1 MVSLYAL
8 ACVYYSSGMN
18 ININFYPATG
28 ASYTVMSHSGTGN
41 VYAVPYNTP
50 AHVVVSYDDTNTLF
64 KIYIN
69 GSLWSITYDDSSRA
83 TGATA
88 EKTLVGVMQVEALL
102 LMQKGP
108 LHVLIIKLVL
118 QA

>member
-1 MVSLYAL
+1 ML
-8 ACVYYSSGMN
+8 CP
-18 ININFYPATG
+18 II
-28 ASYTVMSHSGTGN
+28 HH
-41 VYAVPYNTP
+41 
-50 AHVVVSYDDTNTLF
+50 HVVVSYDDTNTLF

-88 EKTLVGVMQVEALL
+88 ENTSYGYASGTAF

-108 LHVLIIKLVL
+108 LHVTIV
-118 QA
+118 